1 MINIVKPD
9 LPTPEINHE
18 RTIIHRIFETSFNF
32 HVGQRSSG
40 GGLGTGL

>member
-9 LPTPEINHE
+9 LPTPEINHGH
-18 RTIIHRIFETSFNF
+18 TIIHKIFETGFNF
-32 HVGQRSSG
+32 HVGQRSTG